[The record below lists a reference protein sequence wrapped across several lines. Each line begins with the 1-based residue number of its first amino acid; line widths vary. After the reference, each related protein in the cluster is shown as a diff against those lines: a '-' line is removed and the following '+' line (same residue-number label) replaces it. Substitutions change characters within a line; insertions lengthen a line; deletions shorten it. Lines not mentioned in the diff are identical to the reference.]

1 MGACMSDARVTDV
14 AALAEFRV
22 ALVEF
27 SGGVHRAL
35 TDIQLEVRRAMEW
48 ISVDRPAHWR
58 LEARRGGEALAHAKD
73 ELAHSRT
80 YKQIGDYIPACIEEK
95 KAIEKA
101 KRRLE
106 IAEEKMEAVRHW
118 TVATRHAV
126 DEFQGPVQQL
136 MGMLDG
142 DIPRAIVLLERMSMA
157 LEQYATGVAPAA
169 ITWEELV
176 GDKPGE
182 SVAQPTEVV
191 SSSAAEKQA
200 PGNSPSPSHKVAPAD
215 KAGTNQSNATEPSL
229 P

>member
-1 MGACMSDARVTDV
+1 MSEARVTDV
-14 AALAEFRV
+14 AALAEFRA

-27 SGGVHRAL
+27 SGGVRRAL

-48 ISVDRPAHWR
+48 VAIDRPAHWK
-58 LEARRGGEALAHAKD
+58 LEVRRGGEALAHAKD

-95 KAIEKA
+95 KAVEKA

-106 IAEEKMEAVRHW
+106 HAEEKIEAVRHW
-118 TVATRHAV
+118 IMATRHAV

-142 DIPRAIVLLERMSMA
+142 DIPRAIVLLERMTIA

-176 GDKPGE
+176 GDKPGN
-182 SVAQPTEVV
+182 SVAQPTEANYAT
-191 SSSAAEKQA
+191 AAEKKPSA
-200 PGNSPSPSHKVAPAD
+200 NSSLQPPNVAAPA
-215 KAGTNQSNATEPSL
+215 NAAAMSPNAPESTVP
-229 P
+229 

>member
-1 MGACMSDARVTDV
+1 MSEAHVTEVVALADFR
-14 AALAEFRV
+14 AALAEFTGEVR
-22 ALVEF
+22 
-27 SGGVHRAL
+27 RAL

-48 ISVDRPAHWR
+48 ITVDRPAHWR

-95 KAIEKA
+95 KAVEKA
-101 KRRLE
+101 KRRVQH
-106 IAEEKMEAVRHW
+106 AEEKIELVRHW
-118 TVATRHAV
+118 IIASRHAV

-157 LEQYATGVAPAA
+157 LEQYASGAAPAA

-176 GDKPGE
+176 GEKPSQ
-182 SVAQPTEVV
+182 SVAQPIDSEN
-191 SSSAAEKQA
+191 SSAAET
-200 PGNSPSPSHKVAPAD
+200 PLENSHRQSSVD
-215 KAGTNQSNATEPSL
+215 KKATGASTTESIVS
-229 P
+229 